1 MTCLLPAHGRIS
13 CTACH
18 AAPAAFDE
26 VAAGTEAWRIRANPL
41 SWGSRSP
48 EVLVLGFSKGPT
60 QAGDLDRTPHDQVA
74 YKGQRVWV
82 GRILARLGLIADPG
96 GKDAMNREID
106 RLVAD
111 PDGRFA
117 FGSMV
122 RCTVER
128 FDAKEGIWKGTGG
141 DMLGGFVSQ
150 EFGRRVAGACAE
162 RHLGRLPAET
172 RLVVMMGTGSKGNY
186 VDEAERLIRHARG
199 RPSSWRRI
207 NAVSYGD
214 DAVTFV
220 HTVHFA
226 AQGRLRGVWFG
237 ETRLDGSPP
246 DPVAV
251 EWAGLAADAALDAMT
266 RPRFG
271 RAA

>member
-1 MTCLLPAHGRIS
+1 MTCLLPAHGRIT
-13 CTACH
+13 CTVCH
-18 AAPAAFDE
+18 AATAAFDE
-26 VAAGTEAWRIRANPL
+26 VAAGTPDWRIRANPL
-41 SWGSRSP
+41 SWGSQKP

-60 QAGDLDRTPHDQVA
+60 QAGDLARTPHDAVA

-82 GRILARLGLIADPG
+82 GRILARLGLIVDPG
-96 GKDAMNREID
+96 GVEPMTREID
-106 RLVAD
+106 RLISD
-111 PDGRFA
+111 RNGRFA
-117 FGSMV
+117 FGSLV

-128 FDAKEGIWKGTGG
+128 FDRKEAAWKGTGG

-150 EFGRRVAGACAE
+150 EFGLRVAGACAE
-162 RHLGRLPAET
+162 KHLGRLPAET

-186 VDEAERLIRHARG
+186 VNEAERLIRQARG
-199 RPSSWRRI
+199 NPASWRRI

-214 DAVTFV
+214 DEVRFV

-226 AQGRLRGVWFG
+226 AQGRLRGDWFG
-237 ETRLDGSPP
+237 QTRADGTPP

-251 EWAGLAADAALDAMT
+251 QWAELAAESALDAMT
-266 RPRFG
+266 RPRPG